1 MYILPIVLV
10 FMMSGASNPEQGG
23 NGGGGG
29 GGASRWFSREQG
41 NLSMISYHVLIWF
54 QSDLIQH
61 FMFLTS
67 KVEIEWV
74 WNWGMKLDFN
84 LVNEDTKYLKQY
96 RFLFICLGFETQ
108 TIALLPSGTAEV
120 GW

>member
-1 MYILPIVLV
+1 
-10 FMMSGASNPEQGG
+10 MMSGASNPEQGG
-23 NGGGGG
+23 NGGGG

-41 NLSMISYHVLIWF
+41 NLSMISYHVLTWF

-74 WNWGMKLDFN
+74 WIWRMKFDFFN
-84 LVNEDTKYLKQY
+84 LVNEDTKYFKQ
-96 RFLFICLGFETQ
+96 
-108 TIALLPSGTAEV
+108 
-120 GW
+120 